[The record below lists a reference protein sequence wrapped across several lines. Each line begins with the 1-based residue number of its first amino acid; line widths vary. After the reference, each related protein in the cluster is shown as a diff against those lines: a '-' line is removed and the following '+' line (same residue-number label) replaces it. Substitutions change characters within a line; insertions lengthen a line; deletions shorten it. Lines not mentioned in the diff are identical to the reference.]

1 MLEKQKTIAGKISL
15 QGLGLYTKEKVTIT
29 FKPAQIHTGFIFIRT
44 DIKEKPCIEAHY
56 SFFIKESIDK
66 GIILEKNGFKIYTTE
81 HVLAALTGMDLDN
94 VIIELDNIEIPIMDG
109 SSKFFVEAIKKVGII
124 EQSEIRKY
132 YSITKIISYKN
143 KKETGGE
150 IIVLPDSKLE
160 IMTVI
165 DLNYKYTQNAIF
177 KHLYQFQKIAS
188 SRIFCLLYK
197 EKKQKKEVD
206 FLKKKFQKMKENS
219 TYSFL
224 HNTFFYQDQ
233 QVFKF
238 NEIAEHFLLDIIGF
252 ITLLGTK
259 LKGKFIFYNPDN
271 YIIMQFLKELMNK
284 IQIFKKNDIPEF
296 DLKKKPILDIRNIM
310 KILPHKPPFLLVDKI
325 IDLTENSIVGIKN
338 VTMNESFFIG
348 HFPRE
353 PIMPGVLQIEAIAQV
368 GGILVLNKLNHP
380 ELYSTYFLKIDKVK
394 FKHKIVPGDI
404 IILQVCLLE
413 TMKRGIVFMKGKG
426 FVNNKLVVEAE
437 VVAKIVKNY
446 DKF

>member
-15 QGLGLYTKEKVTIT
+15 QGFGLYTKKKVTIT
-29 FKPAQIHTGFIFIRT
+29 FKPAPTHTGFIFIRT
-44 DIKEKPCIEAHY
+44 DIKEKPWIKAHY

-66 GIILEKNGFKIYTTE
+66 GIILEKNGLKIYTIE

-109 SSKFFVEAIKKVGII
+109 SSKFFVEALQKVGII
-124 EQSEIRKY
+124 EQNERRKY
-132 YSITKIISYKN
+132 YSITKIISYENTK
-143 KKETGGE
+143 TGGE
-150 IIVLPDSKLE
+150 IIALPAKKFE
-160 IMTVI
+160 IMTFM
-165 DLNYKYTQNAIF
+165 DFSYKYTQNAIF
-177 KHLYQFQKIAS
+177 KHLYQFQKIANS
-188 SRIFCLLYK
+188 KIFCILCEK
-197 EKKQKKEVD
+197 KKQKKGID
-206 FLKKKFQKMKENS
+206 SFFKKKFEKMKEKS
-219 TYSFL
+219 MCSFFYEN
-224 HNTFFYQDQ
+224 NTFFYQA
-233 QVFKF
+233 F
-238 NEIAEHFLLDIIGF
+238 NEIAEHLILDIIGF
-252 ITLLGTK
+252 LTLMETK

-284 IQIFKKNDIPEF
+284 IQTFKKNDIPEF
-296 DLKKKPILDIRNIM
+296 DLKKKPILDVKSIM

-325 IDLTENSIVGIKN
+325 IDLTENSIVGVKN

-368 GGILVLNKLNHP
+368 GGILVLNKLSHP

-404 IILQVCLLE
+404 IVFQVYLLGS
-413 TMKRGIVFMKGKG
+413 MKRGIVHMQGKG
-426 FVNNKLVVEAE
+426 YVNNKFVVEAE

-446 DKF
+446 EKL